1 MSTAAILRMPSLESC
16 GRQLRG
22 ELAST
27 PHPVQVDR
35 SSNWVLEDPLEPRNS
50 AGRLVLSV
58 LGVAERTAPC
68 KGMSHVVR
76 ARRHNFYRQRPTFA
90 VKTRLLDA

>member
-1 MSTAAILRMPSLESC
+1 MSETAILRMPSLESC

-35 SSNWVLEDPLEPRNS
+35 SSNWVLEDPLEPRNP

-58 LGVAERTAPC
+58 PLGSPSGRRR
-68 KGMSHVVR
+68 GR
-76 ARRHNFYRQRPTFA
+76 ASDLWFE
-90 VKTRLLDA
+90 LDGTIFTDSG